1 MTLVQ
6 AATQVV
12 EIAAVRTG
20 KGQDDV
26 IGIGVECELSGNEA
40 DCVQVL
46 TLADGGG
53 ATTVQGT
60 IPLQPTAVPIGNAQG
75 GRVPPSSTASPG
87 NTPSNGD
94 EDGDNGGDGNGFDD
108 GDNDGPGDD
117 DDGPRSD
124 DGNGVSS
131 PAGISTNPAS
141 GASPT
146 GQSDIPPGLAPKKS
160 AGIRLLAPGF
170 AKLTP
175 VLLIFLD
182 LVLVYSLNPS
192 LRC

>member
-20 KGQDDV
+20 NGQDDV
-26 IGIGVECELSGNEA
+26 IGIGVECELGGNDA
-40 DCVQVL
+40 ACVQVL
-46 TLADGGG
+46 TFAGGGG

-60 IPLQPTAVPIGNAQG
+60 IPLQPTAVPIGIG
-75 GRVPPSSTASPG
+75 GSVA
-87 NTPSNGD
+87 PSNGD
-94 EDGDNGGDGNGFDD
+94 GDGDGDGNGFDD

-131 PAGISTNPAS
+131 PAGISTKPAP

-160 AGIRLLAPGF
+160 AGIRLLAPAF
-170 AKLTP
+170 ATLTP
-175 VLLIFLD
+175 VLLIFWALF
-182 LVLVYSLNPS
+182 
-192 LRC
+192 

>member
-12 EIAAVRTG
+12 EIAALRTG

-46 TLADGGG
+46 TFADGGG

-60 IPLQPTAVPIGNAQG
+60 IPFQPTAVPIGNAQG
-75 GRVPPSSTASPG
+75 GRVPPSSTAPSG

-94 EDGDNGGDGNGFDD
+94 EDGDNDGDGNGFDD

-117 DDGPRSD
+117 DGPRSD
-124 DGNGVSS
+124 DGSS
-131 PAGISTNPAS
+131 IGSLAGISTKPAS
-141 GASPT
+141 GPSPT

-160 AGIRLLAPGF
+160 AGIRSLAPGF
-170 AKLTP
+170 ATLTP
-175 VLLIFLD
+175 VLLIFWALF
-182 LVLVYSLNPS
+182 
-192 LRC
+192 

>member
-20 KGQDDV
+20 TGQDDV
-26 IGIGVECELSGNEA
+26 IGIGVECELGGNDA
-40 DCVQVL
+40 ACVQVL
-46 TLADGGG
+46 TFAAGGGG

-60 IPLQPTAVPIGNAQG
+60 IPLQPTAVPIGIG
-75 GRVPPSSTASPG
+75 GSVP
-87 NTPSNGD
+87 PSNGD
-94 EDGDNGGDGNGFDD
+94 GDNDGDGNGDNDGDGNGFDD

-124 DGNGVSS
+124 NGNGVSS
-131 PAGISTNPAS
+131 PAGISTRSAS

-170 AKLTP
+170 ATLTP
-175 VLLIFLD
+175 VLLIFW
-182 LVLVYSLNPS
+182 SLI
-192 LRC
+192 